1 MIVQLFSIIAP
12 VFFGV
17 AFGYVWARL
26 DKPFDT
32 EFITTLVFNL
42 GTPLLV
48 FSTLTKLNTDPKAFA
63 GLAVVVIV
71 ALVFFWFCSF
81 IVLKLAKLNLRT
93 YLASVMIPNTGNVGL
108 PLCFLAFGEE
118 GLAFAIIVYTIVS
131 LAQFTVGLGIASG
144 TFSIRELFRNPLIYA
159 VLASLIVMVTKI
171 DLPGWLVDTAE
182 IFGQFAIPLM
192 LIMLGFSLAKLKVTS
207 LPRNLALSI
216 ARLAIGLGVGL
227 TVSQFFGLEGVV
239 RGVFV
244 LECAMP
250 AAVFNYMLAIRYK
263 NSPEEVAGLV
273 VTSTLFTFAIL
284 PVLVAFVLTL

>member
-1 MIVQLFSIIAP
+1 
-12 VFFGV
+12 
-17 AFGYVWARL
+17 
-26 DKPFDT
+26 
-32 EFITTLVFNL
+32 
-42 GTPLLV
+42 
-48 FSTLTKLNTDPKAFA
+48 
-63 GLAVVVIV
+63 
-71 ALVFFWFCSF
+71 
-81 IVLKLAKLNLRT
+81 
-93 YLASVMIPNTGNVGL
+93 
-108 PLCFLAFGEE
+108 
-118 GLAFAIIVYTIVS
+118 
-131 LAQFTVGLGIASG
+131 
-144 TFSIRELFRNPLIYA
+144 
-159 VLASLIVMVTKI
+159 
-171 DLPGWLVDTAE
+171 LPGWLVDTAE